1 LSFFLFLFFVTS
13 FSYKFFTNCSL
24 HSADMSFGFLL
35 ILLSIHLVKIKFS
48 NIPRKECISVG
59 SLWTSYIINATRNE
73 NNISFHITETSLV
86 ECYSNLVITRISIQ
100 TAGLAF
106 GGTGLCS
113 YRARRVDG
121 CSAEHLTV
129 ESYTVVITGISR
141 GCNVSIN

>member
-1 LSFFLFLFFVTS
+1 MPIGYKKLSYRRGTARCVVSIEILPIATQKCNHSILIGVLELSFFLFLFFVTS

-73 NNISFHITETSLV
+73 NNISFHIAETSLV
-86 ECYSNLVITRISIQ
+86 ECYSNHLLTRISI
-100 TAGLAF
+100 
-106 GGTGLCS
+106 
-113 YRARRVDG
+113 
-121 CSAEHLTV
+121 
-129 ESYTVVITGISR
+129 
-141 GCNVSIN
+141 